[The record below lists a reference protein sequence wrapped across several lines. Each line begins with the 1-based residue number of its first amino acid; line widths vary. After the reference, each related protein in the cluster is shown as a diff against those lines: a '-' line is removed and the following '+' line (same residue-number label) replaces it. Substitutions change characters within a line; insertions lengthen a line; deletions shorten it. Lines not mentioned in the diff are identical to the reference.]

1 MQLSYSY
8 VLMLLFFFEI
18 LKKSSQS
25 PAFDDYFNFAIRRI
39 YLFNTIAKYVLL
51 CVFIFMYIPEIVG
64 IKTNAILTF
73 KIPLFPS
80 LPIYKR
86 FLKKK
91 KNK

>member
-64 IKTNAILTF
+64 IKDNFLN
-73 KIPLFPS
+73 
-80 LPIYKR
+80 YK
-86 FLKKK
+86 L
-91 KNK
+91 